1 MRLYLIRHP
10 KPIVAVG
17 TCYGSTD
24 LAVAPEEHIQ
34 VAAALGSVLPPRTAL
49 FSSPL
54 QRAAQLA
61 DHLAQALDC
70 AAPVHDVRLVEMHFG
85 AWEMQMWDQI
95 ARAEIDAWTG
105 DMVHYRPGGGENVLQ
120 MAQRVLAFHQDMLRS
135 NLDSAAVVC
144 HAGTI
149 RMLLACGR
157 GLSLS
162 DMALHAAQTR
172 HAIDYGEVIVLDY

>member
-1 MRLYLIRHP
+1 MRLYLVRHP
-10 KPIVAVG
+10 PPIVAAG

-24 LAVAPEEHIQ
+24 LAVAPEDHIR
-34 VAAALGSVLPPRTAL
+34 AATALMSVLPPRTAL

-70 AAPVHDVRLVEMHFG
+70 AAPVHDARLVEMHFG
-85 AWEMQMWDQI
+85 AWEMQAWDKI
-95 ARAEIDAWTG
+95 PRVEVDAWAG
-105 DMVHYRPGGGENVLQ
+105 DMVQYRPGGGENLLQ
-120 MAQRVLAFHQDMLRS
+120 MAQRVSAFHQDMLQS
-135 NLDSAAVVC
+135 NRDSAAVIC

-149 RMLLACGR
+149 RLLLACER
-157 GLSLS
+157 GLSLP

-172 HAIDYGEVIVLDY
+172 HAIGYGEVVVLDY